1 MHVCGTNCPCKFR
14 LRGASE
20 ALTQAS
26 RLLQDSIWADTDDD
40 VETAFAVLRDR
51 SAKFKGA
58 LLDFRDHQTEIAQF
72 QTTAV
77 QISAELAMG
86 VLI

>member
-1 MHVCGTNCPCKFR
+1 MDACGTNCPCKFR
-14 LRGASE
+14 LRRASE
-20 ALTQAS
+20 ALAQAS
-26 RLLQDSIWADTDDD
+26 RLLQDSIWADTDGEM
-40 VETAFAVLRDR
+40 ETAFAVLRDR

-72 QTTAV
+72 QATAV
-77 QISAELAMG
+77 QIGAELAMG